1 MAAMAILHHRLRRTV
16 TAAMVFVMACF
27 LASLFLT
34 LFGYYLQAI
43 LLYPAGVA
51 PIRHVIGV
59 AIGIA
64 IYVGVLR
71 MLLALES
78 TSRAI
83 AIGATVGVIVVQLGR
98 TLAHVLSDGSLTE
111 LIHIP
116 AIALVS
122 LYLLYVGIV
131 LIRASGPEENGAVAR
146 LLRRF
151 GMLLVVFAPVS
162 TLLYFLIDLI
172 PVAARPYLSFD
183 FVFFPIWGLIV
194 LSVFIEYLARPSA
207 FLEDGEVSGAF
218 RSAFGITQRES
229 EVVSLISQGLS
240 NQEIADRL
248 HVSLATVRTHI
259 YNVFQKT
266 GAGSRV
272 DLLRLASG
280 FRE

>member
-51 PIRHVIGV
+51 PIRHVVGV

-78 TSRAI
+78 TSRTAAI
-83 AIGATVGVIVVQLGR
+83 AATVGVIAVQLGR
-98 TLAHVLSDGSLTE
+98 TLAHLLSDGSLTE

-146 LLRRF
+146 LQRRF

-172 PVAARPYLSFD
+172 PVGARPYLSFD

-207 FLEDGEVSGAF
+207 FLEDGEVSSAF

>member
-1 MAAMAILHHRLRRTV
+1 MAAMAILHHRLRRRV
-16 TAAMVFVMACF
+16 TGAMVFVMACF

-51 PIRHVIGV
+51 PVRHVIGV

-64 IYVGVLR
+64 IYLGVLR

-78 TSRAI
+78 TSRAA
-83 AIGATVGVIVVQLGR
+83 AIGATVGVIGVQIGR
-98 TLAHVLSDGSLTE
+98 TLAHLLSDGSLTE
-111 LIHIP
+111 VIHIP

-146 LLRRF
+146 LQRRF
-151 GMLLVVFAPVS
+151 GVLLVVFAPVS
-162 TLLYFLIDLI
+162 TLLYLLIDLI
-172 PVAARPYLSFD
+172 PVEARPYLSFD
-183 FVFFPIWGLIV
+183 FVFFPIWGVIV

-207 FLEDGEVSGAF
+207 FLEEGEVSSAF